1 MQLTLTLPIALTVV
15 AGLAAAVL
23 IYFLVL
29 LARNEAVYIPLPQE
43 TIDSMLKMAEIGP
56 DDVLFDLGSGDG
68 RVVIAA
74 AKKYGIRAVGIE
86 KSRMLAWLSKRAV
99 RKNMLEDRVYIVNG
113 DFFKQDLSDATVVT
127 AYLSQKINDRL
138 EQKLRKELKQGTR
151 ILSADHTFNFE
162 ERAKAKT
169 GHFWT
174 HLYMT

>member
-1 MQLTLTLPIALTVV
+1 MRLTLTLPFALTVV
-15 AGLAAAVL
+15 AGLATAVL

-29 LARNEAVYIPLPQE
+29 LVRNEAVYVPLPQE

-74 AKKYGIRAVGIE
+74 ARRYGIRAVGIE
-86 KSRMLAWLSKRAV
+86 KNGMLAWLSKRAV
-99 RKNMLEDRVYIVNG
+99 RKNRLEDRVHIVNG
-113 DFFKQDLSDATVVT
+113 DFFEQDLSEATVVIV
-127 AYLSQKINDRL
+127 YLSQKTNDRL
-138 EQKLRKELKQGTR
+138 EPKLRKELKQGTR

-162 ERAKAKT
+162 ERTKVKT

-174 HLYMT
+174 HLYMS

>member
-15 AGLAAAVL
+15 AGLGAAVL

-74 AKKYGIRAVGIE
+74 AKRYGIRAVGIE
-86 KSRMLAWLSKRAV
+86 KSVMLAWLSKRAV
-99 RKNMLEDRVYIVNG
+99 RKNKLEDRVEIVNR
-113 DFFKQDLSDATVVT
+113 DFLEQDLSEATVVT
-127 AYLSQKINDRL
+127 VYLSKKTNARL
-138 EQKLRKELKQGTR
+138 ESKLRNELKQGAK
-151 ILSADHTFNFE
+151 ILSADHTFNFK
-162 ERAKAKT
+162 ERAKVKT

-174 HLYMT
+174 HLYVS

>member
-1 MQLTLTLPIALTVV
+1 M
-15 AGLAAAVL
+15 
-23 IYFLVL
+23 
-29 LARNEAVYIPLPQE
+29 PQE

>member
-1 MQLTLTLPIALTVV
+1 MTLPIALTVA

-43 TIDSMLKMAEIGP
+43 IIDSMLKMAEIRP

-86 KSRMLAWLSKRAV
+86 KSNILAWLSKRAV
-99 RKNMLEDRVYIVNG
+99 RKNMLEDRVRIVNG
-113 DFFKQDLSDATVVT
+113 DFFEQDLSEATVVT
-127 AYLSQKINDRL
+127 VYLSKKINARI
-138 EQKLRKELKQGTR
+138 ESKLHKELKQGTR

-162 ERAKAKT
+162 EEAKVKT

-174 HLYMT
+174 HLYVS

>member
-1 MQLTLTLPIALTVV
+1 MRLTLALPFALTVV

-29 LARNEAVYIPLPQE
+29 LVRNEAVYVPLPQE

-74 AKKYGIRAVGIE
+74 ARRYGIRAVGIE
-86 KSRMLAWLSKRAV
+86 KSGMLAWLSKRAV
-99 RKNMLEDRVYIVNG
+99 RKNMLEDRVHIVNG
-113 DFFKQDLSDATVVT
+113 DFFEQDLSEATVVT
-127 AYLSQKINDRL
+127 VYLSQKMNDRL
-138 EQKLRKELKQGTR
+138 EPKLRKELKQGTR

-162 ERAKAKT
+162 ERTKTKT

-174 HLYMT
+174 HLYMS